1 MKVAA
6 SYADVIKDWEALE
19 LAMQDNAA
27 NLPADME
34 SRRAVFVAHVAKV
47 KELKARQDSLT
58 AARQETTQQLNK
70 LIAEG
75 VEMAR
80 GLRTQVRASLGAK
93 NERLV
98 QFGVAPLRKRAPRKP
113 KAKTPEPQAPPS
125 PVTKPSAA

>member
-1 MKVAA
+1 MAIA
-6 SYADVIKDWEALE
+6 SSYADIIKDWEALE

-27 NLPADME
+27 SLPADME
-34 SRRAVFVAHVAKV
+34 SRRVAFVAQVAKV

-70 LIAEG
+70 MILEG

-80 GLRTQVRASLGAK
+80 GLRAQAKASLGAK

-98 QFGVAPLRKRAPRKP
+98 QFGVAPLRKKAPRKL
-113 KAKTPEPQAPPS
+113 KAKAPEPQVPPS